1 MKGLEGLKD
10 PQEYTELLKPRVENF
25 KKEKD
30 DLHCKMQHRVSEI
43 KMKTSFL

>member
-25 KKEKD
+25 KKEEV
-30 DLHCKMQHRVSEI
+30 VSSI
-43 KMKTSFL
+43 TFSSKIH